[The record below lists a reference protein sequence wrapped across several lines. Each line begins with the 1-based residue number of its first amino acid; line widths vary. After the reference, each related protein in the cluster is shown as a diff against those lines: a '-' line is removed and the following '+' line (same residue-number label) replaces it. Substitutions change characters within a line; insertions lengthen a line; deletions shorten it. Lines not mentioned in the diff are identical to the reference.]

1 MKELRD
7 LLIDCRIELRKLV
20 RDFQKTEI
28 CERLDLAIQTVSQMQ
43 ATPGKAE
50 APRPRDET
58 DNENPAPSVK
68 SATTN
73 QVGLAWQ
80 TAARDLKFSDPPLYE
95 RLSEKVMR
103 LLEQKTMVDPVTELK
118 QLGDELAAVRAKNF
132 ADAKLRTALENE
144 RDTLL
149 GALAIAVPQLT
160 DTGDRV
166 GVALARIDWLIQHGA
181 AKPAAAGAGGGGG
194 TAPAGPPPE
203 GPMPTPEILKAVA
216 DGLRPFSKEQR
227 EWSVGEAMVLS
238 GFQYTPVELIEKGDA
253 HIARIIVDA
262 RK

>member
-20 RDFQKTEI
+20 RDFQKTEL
-28 CERLDLAIQTVSQMQ
+28 CERLDLAIQTVTQMQ
-43 ATPGKAE
+43 APAKAE
-50 APRPRDET
+50 AAKTRDDS
-58 DNENPAPSVK
+58 DNDNPSPSEK

-118 QLGDELAAVRAKNF
+118 QLGDELAGVRAKSF

-160 DTGDRV
+160 DSGDRV

-181 AKPAAAGAGGGGG
+181 AKPGAAGAAGGSA
-194 TAPAGPPPE
+194 APVGPPPE

-238 GFQYTPVELIEKGDA
+238 GFQYTPVELIEKGDS

-262 RK
+262 RNKG